1 MTKPVHITIA
11 ESSCL
16 IRRGIFALLGE
27 IGSISFVTSE
37 VSEAK
42 ELKNTLAVQRPDIL
56 MINPSFTTLLS
67 LSQIKKEAANPDMKC
82 VILQT
87 SLADT
92 AGVNYF
98 DEAISVYDSADSI
111 RDKLL
116 KLIVPDSAKQ
126 QESLSQREMDII
138 ACVVSGMTNKQI
150 GDKLCLSPH
159 TVNSHRRNIS
169 AKLDIHS
176 TSGLTI
182 YAISNKL
189 IRLDDLGGGK

>member
-1 MTKPVHITIA
+1 MTKPVRITIA
-11 ESSCL
+11 ETSYL

-27 IGSISFVTSE
+27 IGSISFVASE
-37 VSEAK
+37 ISETK
-42 ELKNTLAVQRPDIL
+42 ELKNALAVQRPDIL
-56 MINPSFTTLLS
+56 VINPAFMTLLS
-67 LSQIKKEAANPDMKC
+67 LSQIKKEASNPDMKC
-82 VILQT
+82 VVLQT

-92 AGVNYF
+92 AGANYF
-98 DEAISVYDSADSI
+98 DGAVSVYDSADSI
-111 RDKLL
+111 RDKLH

-126 QESLSQREMDII
+126 QEPLSQREMDII

-150 GDKLCLSPH
+150 ADKLYLSPH

-169 AKLDIHS
+169 AKLDIHT

-189 IRLDDLGGGK
+189 VRLDELGSKK